1 MKVQILLFDEVDILD
16 VMAPYEVLLAATEYT
31 DETIDVRFVSI
42 DERRTFKTVLV
53 IMNYKL
59 KQHLILKQLD

>member
-31 DETIDVRFVSI
+31 LS
-42 DERRTFKTVLV
+42 
-53 IMNYKL
+53 
-59 KQHLILKQLD
+59 LIHI